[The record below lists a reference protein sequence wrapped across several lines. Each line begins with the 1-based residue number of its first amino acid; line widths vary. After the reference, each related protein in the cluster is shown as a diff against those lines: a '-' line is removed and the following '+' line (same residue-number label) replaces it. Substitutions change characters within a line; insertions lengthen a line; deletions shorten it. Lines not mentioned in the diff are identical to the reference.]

1 MTLPPVKIGLIALM
15 GVAAVA
21 MGYTTLFPDVE
32 SEYAGAP
39 AEHTEQDNHV
49 EPGSE
54 APASTPLS
62 TLSAEAPMA
71 LDAKQDLPVEAVSE
85 GLAQQ
90 MAKLNLEPESVA
102 PLPPLSDDIETYL
115 NKLSELN
122 MATLDADVREQNL
135 RSQPDSLETEL
146 SLIGAPVSVTP
157 VVSTSSRA
165 SKEVQTAGLMLGS
178 LVQIDN
184 GAWQAR
190 INVHGRWHKVQ
201 KGTLVG
207 TLSIISVSEQGVR
220 LRDNGALRF
229 LRMEGF

>member
-1 MTLPPVKIGLIALM
+1 MTLPPVKIGLIALL

-32 SEYAGAP
+32 SEYAGTSAQQ
-39 AEHTEQDNHV
+39 EEQGNHT

-54 APASTPLS
+54 VPVSPSLS
-62 TLSAEAPMA
+62 TVSAEAPMA
-71 LDAKQDLPVEAVSE
+71 LEQSIEAVSD

-90 MAKLNLEPESVA
+90 MAKLSLEPESVA

-122 MATLDADVREQNL
+122 MATLDAQVREQNL

-201 KGTLVG
+201 KGSTVG
-207 TLSIISVSEQGVR
+207 TLSIVNVSEQGVR
-220 LRDNGALRF
+220 LRDNGAQRF

>member
-1 MTLPPVKIGLIALM
+1 MTLPPVKIGLIALL

-32 SEYAGAP
+32 SEYAGTSAQQ
-39 AEHTEQDNHV
+39 EEQDNHV

-54 APASTPLS
+54 ASASTPLS

-71 LDAKQDLPVEAVSE
+71 LDAKQDLPVEAVSD

-90 MAKLNLEPESVA
+90 IAKLNLKPEPVA

-122 MATLDADVREQNL
+122 MATLDAQVREQNL

-201 KGTLVG
+201 KGSTVG
-207 TLSIISVSEQGVR
+207 TLSIVSVSEQGVR
-220 LRDNGALRF
+220 LRDNGAQRF
-229 LRMEGF
+229 LSMEGF

>member
-1 MTLPPVKIGLIALM
+1 MTLPPIKIGLIALM
-15 GVAAVA
+15 GVAAVG

-32 SEYAGAP
+32 SEYAGTS
-39 AEHTEQDNHV
+39 AEHSEQDNHV
-49 EPGSE
+49 EPDSE
-54 APASTPLS
+54 ASASTPLS
-62 TLSAEAPMA
+62 TLSAEAPMT
-71 LDAKQDLPVEAVSE
+71 LDAKQDQPVEAVSE
-85 GLAQQ
+85 GVAQQ
-90 MAKLNLEPESVA
+90 IAKLNLEPKSVA

-122 MATLDADVREQNL
+122 MATLDAQVREQHL

-157 VVSTSSRA
+157 VVNAPSTSGEQKDA
-165 SKEVQTAGLMLGS
+165 DVVLGS

-201 KGTLVG
+201 KGTVVG
-207 TLSIISVSEQGVR
+207 TLSIVSVSEQGVR
-220 LRDNGALRF
+220 LRDNGAQRF
-229 LRMEGF
+229 LSMEGF

>member
-1 MTLPPVKIGLIALM
+1 MTLPPIKIGLIALL
-15 GVAAVA
+15 GAAAIA

-39 AEHTEQDNHV
+39 AEHTEQDNHI
-49 EPGSE
+49 ELGSE
-54 APASTPLS
+54 APASTSLS
-62 TLSAEAPMA
+62 TLTAEAPMA
-71 LDAKQDLPVEAVSE
+71 QEQSVEAVSD

-90 MAKLNLEPESVA
+90 MTKLNLEPESVA

-122 MATLDADVREQNL
+122 MATLDAQVREQNL

-157 VVSTSSRA
+157 VVNTSSRA

-201 KGTLVG
+201 KGTVVG

-220 LRDNGALRF
+220 LRDNGAQRF

>member
-1 MTLPPVKIGLIALM
+1 MTLPPIKIGLIALL
-15 GVAAVA
+15 GAAAVA

-32 SEYAGAP
+32 SEYAGISVQQ
-39 AEHTEQDNHV
+39 EEQGNHTEQGGEV
-49 EPGSE
+49 PVS
-54 APASTPLS
+54 SSLS
-62 TLSAEAPMA
+62 TVSAEAPMV
-71 LDAKQDLPVEAVSE
+71 LDAKQDQSVEVVSE

-90 MAKLNLEPESVA
+90 IAKLNLEPESVA

-122 MATLDADVREQNL
+122 MATLDAQVREQHL

-165 SKEVQTAGLMLGS
+165 SKEVQTASLMLGS

-201 KGTLVG
+201 KGSTVG

-220 LRDNGALRF
+220 LRDNGAQRF
-229 LRMEGF
+229 LRMEDF

>member
-1 MTLPPVKIGLIALM
+1 MTLPPVKIGLIALL
-15 GVAAVA
+15 GAAAVA

-32 SEYAGAP
+32 SEYAGAS
-39 AEHTEQDNHV
+39 AEHTEQDNPI
-49 EPGSE
+49 EWGSE
-54 APASTPLS
+54 APASTSLS
-62 TLSAEAPMA
+62 TLTAEAPMA
-71 LDAKQDLPVEAVSE
+71 LEQSVEAVSE

-122 MATLDADVREQNL
+122 MATLDAQVREQNL

-201 KGTLVG
+201 RGTVVG

-220 LRDNGALRF
+220 LRDNGAPRF

>member
-1 MTLPPVKIGLIALM
+1 MTLPPIKIGLIALM
-15 GVAAVA
+15 GVAAVG

-32 SEYAGAP
+32 SEYAGASVQQ
-39 AEHTEQDNHV
+39 EEQGNHT

-54 APASTPLS
+54 MPGSPSLS
-62 TLSAEAPMA
+62 TVSAEAPMA
-71 LDAKQDLPVEAVSE
+71 LEQSIEAVSE

-90 MAKLNLEPESVA
+90 MAKLNLEPEPVA
-102 PLPPLSDDIETYL
+102 PLPPLSNDIETYL

-122 MATLDADVREQNL
+122 MATLDAQVREQNL

-157 VVSTSSRA
+157 VVSTSSSA
-165 SKEVQTAGLMLGS
+165 STEVQTVGLMLGS

-201 KGTLVG
+201 KGTVVG
-207 TLSIISVSEQGVR
+207 TLSIVSVSEQGVR
-220 LRDNGALRF
+220 LRDNGAQRF
-229 LRMEGF
+229 LSMEGF

>member
-1 MTLPPVKIGLIALM
+1 MTLPPIKIGLIALM
-15 GVAAVA
+15 GVAAVG

-39 AEHTEQDNHV
+39 AQPTEQDNPI
-49 EPGSE
+49 ELGSE
-54 APASTPLS
+54 APASTSLS
-62 TLSAEAPMA
+62 TLTAEAPMA
-71 LDAKQDLPVEAVSE
+71 MDAERDQPVEAVSD

-90 MAKLNLEPESVA
+90 MAKLNLEPESVV

-122 MATLDADVREQNL
+122 MATLDAQVREQHL

-190 INVHGRWHKVQ
+190 INLHGRWHKVQ
-201 KGTLVG
+201 KGTVVG

-220 LRDNGALRF
+220 LRDNGAQRF
-229 LRMEGF
+229 LRMEDF

>member
-39 AEHTEQDNHV
+39 AEHAEQDNPI
-49 EPGSE
+49 ELGSE
-54 APASTPLS
+54 ALASTSLS
-62 TLSAEAPMA
+62 TLSAEAPMV
-71 LDAKQDLPVEAVSE
+71 LDAKLNQPVEATTDALGVA
-85 GLAQQ
+85 LAQF
-90 MAKLNLEPESVA
+90 NLEPELVA

-122 MATLDADVREQNL
+122 MATLDAQVREQNL
-135 RSQPDSLETEL
+135 RSQPDSLQTEL
-146 SLIGAPVSVTP
+146 SLIGAPVSITP

-201 KGTLVG
+201 KGTVVG
-207 TLSIISVSEQGVR
+207 TLSIVSVSEQGVR
-220 LRDNGALRF
+220 LRDNGAHRF

>member
-1 MTLPPVKIGLIALM
+1 MTLPPVKIGLIALL
-15 GVAAVA
+15 GAAAVA

-32 SEYAGAP
+32 SEYAGASVQ
-39 AEHTEQDNHV
+39 HTEQDNHL
-49 EPGSE
+49 ESGSE
-54 APASTPLS
+54 TPASTSLS
-62 TLSAEAPMA
+62 TLSAEAPVT
-71 LDAKQDLPVEAVSE
+71 LDQPIEAVSD

-122 MATLDADVREQNL
+122 IATLDADVREQNL
-135 RSQPDSLETEL
+135 RSQPDRLETDL

-157 VVSTSSRA
+157 VVSTPSRA

-201 KGTLVG
+201 KGTVIG

-220 LRDNGALRF
+220 LSDNGAQRF

>member
-1 MTLPPVKIGLIALM
+1 
-15 GVAAVA
+15 
-21 MGYTTLFPDVE
+21 
-32 SEYAGAP
+32 
-39 AEHTEQDNHV
+39 
-49 EPGSE
+49 
-54 APASTPLS
+54 
-62 TLSAEAPMA
+62 MA
-71 LDAKQDLPVEAVSE
+71 LEQSIEAVSD

-90 MAKLNLEPESVA
+90 MAKLSLEPESVA

-122 MATLDADVREQNL
+122 MATLDAQVREQNL

-146 SLIGAPVSVTP
+146 SLIGAPVSVTPVVTP

-190 INVHGRWHKVQ
+190 INVHGRWYKVQ
-201 KGTLVG
+201 KGSTVG
-207 TLSIISVSEQGVR
+207 TLSIVSVSEQGVR
-220 LRDNGALRF
+220 LRDNGAQRF

>member
-1 MTLPPVKIGLIALM
+1 MTLPPIKIGLIALL
-15 GVAAVA
+15 GAAAVA

-39 AEHTEQDNHV
+39 AEHTEQDNPI
-49 EPGSE
+49 ELGSE
-54 APASTPLS
+54 APASTSLS
-62 TLSAEAPMA
+62 TLTAEAPMA
-71 LDAKQDLPVEAVSE
+71 LEQPVEAVSD

-122 MATLDADVREQNL
+122 MATLDAQVREQNL

-157 VVSTSSRA
+157 VVSASSRS
-165 SKEVQTAGLMLGS
+165 SKKVQTAGLMLGS

-201 KGTLVG
+201 KGTVVG

-220 LRDNGALRF
+220 LRDNGAPRF

>member
-1 MTLPPVKIGLIALM
+1 MTLPPIKIGLIALM
-15 GVAAVA
+15 GVAAVG
-21 MGYTTLFPDVE
+21 MGYTTLFPDVK
-32 SEYAGAP
+32 SEYAGASVQQ
-39 AEHTEQDNHV
+39 EEQGNHTEL
-49 EPGSE
+49 GSE
-54 APASTPLS
+54 APASTSLS
-62 TLSAEAPMA
+62 TLSAEAPMD
-71 LDAKQDLPVEAVSE
+71 LDAKQDQSVEAVSE

-90 MAKLNLEPESVA
+90 MAKLNLELESVA

-122 MATLDADVREQNL
+122 MATLDAQVREQNL
-135 RSQPDSLETEL
+135 RSQPDSLQTEL
-146 SLIGAPVSVTP
+146 SLIGAPVSITP
-157 VVSTSSRA
+157 VVSTPSISPR
-165 SKEVQTAGLMLGS
+165 EMQTAGLMLGS

-201 KGTLVG
+201 KGSTVG

-220 LRDNGALRF
+220 LRDNGAQRF

>member
-1 MTLPPVKIGLIALM
+1 MTLPPIKIGLIALM
-15 GVAAVA
+15 GVAAVG
-21 MGYTTLFPDVE
+21 MGYTTLFPDVK
-32 SEYAGAP
+32 SEYAGASVQQEEQGNHSD
-39 AEHTEQDNHV
+39 AESGREV
-49 EPGSE
+49 PVS
-54 APASTPLS
+54 SSLS

-71 LDAKQDLPVEAVSE
+71 LEQSVGAVSE

-90 MAKLNLEPESVA
+90 MAKLNLEPESVV

-190 INVHGRWHKVQ
+190 INLHGRWHKVQ
-201 KGTLVG
+201 KGTVVG
-207 TLSIISVSEQGVR
+207 TLSIISVNEQGVR
-220 LRDNGALRF
+220 LRDNGAQRF

>member
-1 MTLPPVKIGLIALM
+1 MTLPPIKIGLIALM
-15 GVAAVA
+15 GVAAVG
-21 MGYTTLFPDVE
+21 MGYTTLFPDVK
-32 SEYAGAP
+32 SEYAGASVQ
-39 AEHTEQDNHV
+39 HSEQDNHI
-49 EPGSE
+49 ESGSD
-54 APASTPLS
+54 APASTSLS
-62 TLSAEAPMA
+62 TLTAEASMA
-71 LDAKQDLPVEAVSE
+71 QDQFVEAVSD

-122 MATLDADVREQNL
+122 MATLDAQVREQNL

-157 VVSTSSRA
+157 VVNTSSRA

-201 KGTLVG
+201 KGTVVG

-220 LRDNGALRF
+220 LRDNGAQRF